1 MHLRKTGPAGY
12 TGPMEDH
19 PLWQKLKEMDPK
31 EVCRKSN
38 AAYNSDNKTYSVPSF
53 STWLKVTPAD
63 PSVSAESAPGTI
75 LLSEYG
81 EYFSLAVPAYL
92 VYADGRPLTG
102 ELIQPKSIS
111 GGEIY
116 RKGAHMLPLDRL
128 AARFQDDTEGFLQV
142 GRSLGGEPMQYG
154 DASLRVYPFPHLPVH
169 FTLWLKDDEFPE
181 QADLFFDSSCNGEFP
196 PDVLWG
202 IANACTELMCS
213 WEG

>member
-1 MHLRKTGPAGY
+1 
-12 TGPMEDH
+12 
-19 PLWQKLKEMDPK
+19 MDPID
-31 EVCRKSN
+31 VCRKSN
-38 AAYNSDNKTYSVPSF
+38 AAYNPDDRAYSVPSF
-53 STWLKVTPAD
+53 SNWLKVTPAD
-63 PSVSAESAPGTI
+63 RSVTAESAPGAI

-128 AARFQDDTEGFLQV
+128 AARFQDDTDGFLQV
-142 GRSLGGEPMQYG
+142 GRSLGGEPMHYG
-154 DASLRVYPFPHLPVH
+154 DASIRVYPFPHLPVH

-202 IANACTELMCS
+202 IAAASTELMCN